1 MAVVKTMLSS
11 SGCRKWTPTMG
22 AVVSDRQKVLAA
34 ISFLDTSPRRSY
46 NTKVKRDGEFLT
58 YDTFKEWM
66 TAFYATPDVANN
78 ACMKYENCKQREG
91 ETVESYFLRH
101 RRNRRQFG

>member
-1 MAVVKTMLSS
+1 MDTYIEQQ
-11 SGCRKWTPTMG
+11 TMG

-34 ISFLDTSPRRSY
+34 ISFLDTSPRCSY

-66 TAFYATPDVANN
+66 TAFYATPNVANN
-78 ACMKYENCKQREG
+78 ARMKYENCKQREG
-91 ETVESYFLRH
+91 
-101 RRNRRQFG
+101 RRNCRILLPGSQKKLSTIWSTS